1 MASEV
6 LKNIKREIRSTGKRR
21 FFIAVLSI
29 CLGTLFALQQMM
41 GFAWNKLFAWQNVLY
56 FLGLV
61 LSLVGIWKLWQ
72 ANYKLAF
79 VTILLGGLLLLDAIF
94 KGLILTKEN
103 FPWIMI
109 LGGVLLF
116 TLPKRNLNANAYGYT
131 YGGYG
136 GKSRD
141 SVPDFRQKNRRNRAK
156 TKKYKLD
163 EHQPNISE

>member
-1 MASEV
+1 MASET
-6 LKNIKREIRSTGKRR
+6 LKKVEREIRSIGKLR

-29 CLGTLFALQQMM
+29 CFGTLFVLQQMM
-41 GFAWNKLFAWQNVLY
+41 GFTWNNLFSWQNVLY
-56 FLGLV
+56 FLGLI

-79 VTILLGGLLLLDAIF
+79 VIILLGGLVLLDAIF

-116 TLPKRNLNANAYGYT
+116 TLPKKNLNANAYGYT
-131 YGGYG
+131 YVGYR

-141 SVPDFRQKNRRNRAK
+141 IVSDLRQKNRRNRAK
-156 TKKYKLD
+156 IKKYKK
-163 EHQPNISE
+163 PK

>member
-1 MASEV
+1 MTSET
-6 LKNIKREIRSTGKRR
+6 LKKVKREIRSIGKLR

-29 CLGTLFALQQMM
+29 CLGTLFVLQQMM
-41 GFAWNKLFAWQNVLY
+41 GFAWNNLFSRQNVLY
-56 FLGLV
+56 FIGLI

-72 ANYKLAF
+72 SNYKLAF
-79 VTILLGGLLLLDAIF
+79 VIILLGGLLLLDVIF
-94 KGLILTKEN
+94 KGLILTMEN

-109 LGGVLLF
+109 LVGVLLF
-116 TLPKRNLNANAYGYT
+116 TLPKRNLNVNANGYT

-141 SVPDFRQKNRRNRAK
+141 SVSDSRQKNRRNR
-156 TKKYKLD
+156 KKQQYKLD